1 MNLNKL
7 FSRIPSE
14 DRIPTLEAMAL
25 SFSKED
31 HLKVNFICTH
41 NSRRSHF
48 CEILFRTAAHYYG
61 IKNIQTFSGGTES
74 TSLYPEVAESFARHG
89 FKVLPIKAYN
99 QHAFKIFFKNLERK
113 NTTPILFSKKY
124 NSEYNAQDNYHAVM
138 VCNSANET
146 CPVVHGC
153 LERHS
158 LIYADPKKSDGKRNQ
173 SDEYDKTLTKIAS
186 ELAFVMRRLAQ
197 LK

>member
-89 FKVLPIKAYN
+89 FKVLPIRAYN
-99 QHAFKIFFKNLERK
+99 QHALKFSSKISKGKIQLQFYFRRNTIP
-113 NTTPILFSKKY
+113 NTTLKTIIMLSWCAI
-124 NSEYNAQDNYHAVM
+124 AQMKLV
-138 VCNSANET
+138 
-146 CPVVHGC
+146 
-153 LERHS
+153 L
-158 LIYADPKKSDGKRNQ
+158 
-173 SDEYDKTLTKIAS
+173 
-186 ELAFVMRRLAQ
+186 
-197 LK
+197 